1 MGIETAILAA
11 AVGGT
16 AAVGAAAI
24 DSKSQKNANKT
35 ALRQREASEKFIKEQ
50 INQARGD
57 IFKLFPSASESRM
70 KGLEA
75 GLNLYGQAYPQ
86 MMNTFQ
92 QGNVA
97 AQKTLLQGLPQVQN
111 AIMGN
116 AVDMRGLQPLQL
128 QQPGLTMPNVQ
139 PKTIGELF
147 LSQQTPPPNPQQPI
161 AEYR

>member
-1 MGIETAILAA
+1 MAIATGTAIAL
-11 AVGGT
+11 
-16 AAVGAAAI
+16 GAAATAGAGAL
-24 DSKSQKNANKT
+24 DYKSSKDANK
-35 ALRQREASEKFIKEQ
+35 AAKRQREASEKFIKEQ

-111 AIMGN
+111 AILGN

-147 LSQQTPPPNPQQPI
+147 LSQQAPNPQQPI